1 MTPDGFRS
9 TISSVLL
16 SEHVSRS
23 EMLPNIKS
31 CINVID
37 VFNDYFKLPKLFP
50 FIINDHNLYVI
61 NIIFK

>member
-37 VFNDYFKLPKLFP
+37 VFNDYFKFPKLFP
-50 FIINDHNLYVI
+50 FIVNNYHIMLVT
-61 NIIFK
+61 NIF

>member
-16 SEHVSRS
+16 REHVSRS

-37 VFNDYFKLPKLFP
+37 AFNDYFKLPKLFH
-50 FIINDHNLYVI
+50 FITNNRQM
-61 NIIFK
+61 

>member
-16 SEHVSRS
+16 REPVSRS
-23 EMLPNIKS
+23 EMLPNLKS

-37 VFNDYFKLPKLFP
+37 VFNDNFKLPKLFP
-50 FIINDHNLYVI
+50 FIINNHHM
-61 NIIFK
+61 